1 MAQTFTA
8 YYSGV
13 AFAATK
19 NMGAIYNTHASEV
32 LRIRRCGLLNAQ
44 TAAVTG
50 VLCAIEARVYQ
61 LGTPGLTGPTAV
73 TPTKHDTA
81 NTLPTTAVYGHA
93 GTIAG
98 TALTLRRVF
107 WSSDEAAISTA
118 TSDELETYVPLNII
132 WDAGYGDS
140 TNVQPLALRGTGTLN
155 EMFMVYNTSG
165 AAGLLDTWIEFT
177 KE

>member
-1 MAQTFTA
+1 MAQTWTA

-19 NMGAIYNTHASEV
+19 NMAAVLNGHATEV
-32 LRIRRCGLLNAQ
+32 LKIRRVGLLNAQ

-50 VLCAIEARVYQ
+50 VLCAVEFR
-61 LGTPGLTGPTAV
+61 GFFSGSPGLTAPTAV
-73 TPTKHDTA
+73 TPTSHDSTNA
-81 NTLPTTAVYGHA
+81 APTTATYGHA

-98 TALTLRRVF
+98 TPLTLRRIF

-118 TSDELETYVPLNII
+118 TLDELETMVPLNII
-132 WDAGYGDS
+132 RDAGYGDA
-140 TNVQPLALRGTGTLN
+140 NVQPLTLRQN
-155 EMFMVYNTSG
+155 QMAMVYNVSG

>member
-1 MAQTFTA
+1 MAQTWTA

-19 NMGAIYNTHASEV
+19 NMGAVLNSHATEI
-32 LRIRRCGLLNAQ
+32 LRIRRVGVLNAQ
-44 TAAVTG
+44 TVAVTG
-50 VLCAIEARVYQ
+50 VLCQLEMRTYQ
-61 LGTPGLTGPTAV
+61 AGGVALTSPTAV
-73 TPTKHDTA
+73 TPVSHDTTNVA
-81 NTLPTTAVYGHA
+81 PTTAVYGHA

-107 WSSDEAAISTA
+107 WSSDEAAISTG
-118 TSDELETYVPLNII
+118 TLDELETMVPLNII
-132 WDAGYGDS
+132 WDAGYGEA
-140 TNVQPLALRGTGTLN
+140 NVQALTLRQTQ
-155 EMFMVYNTSG
+155 MAMVYNVTG

>member
-13 AFAATK
+13 AFAASK
-19 NMGAIYNTHASEV
+19 NMGAVLNQHASEI
-32 LRIRRCGLLNAQ
+32 LKIRRVGLLNAQ
-44 TAAVTG
+44 TAGVTG
-50 VLCAIEARVYQ
+50 VLCQLEMRAYQ
-61 LGTPGLTGPTAV
+61 AGSPGLTTPTAV
-73 TPTKHDTA
+73 TPVSHDTT
-81 NTLPTTAVYGHA
+81 NTAPTTAVYGHA

-118 TSDELETYVPLNII
+118 TSDELETFVPLNII
-132 WDAGYGDS
+132 FDAGYGDS
-140 TNVQPLALRGTGTLN
+140 NVQPLTLRQNQMALV
-155 EMFMVYNTSG
+155 FNTTG